1 MKTKDLIVLL
11 CLLCALVEVNSQT
24 YPILRF
30 MGTKLPNHSYVDYN
44 LVRTVMKTG
53 VECHSDLRGCCSDAE
68 THNAD
73 WYFPNGEKL
82 QSDSRIFDVFEAYRN
97 KNIQVRRNN
106 SAKTG
111 GIYRCEIETK
121 ASNNGSRET
130 LYAGI
135 YSSGGQ

>member
-1 MKTKDLIVLL
+1 
-11 CLLCALVEVNSQT
+11 
-24 YPILRF
+24 
-30 MGTKLPNHSYVDYN
+30 
-44 LVRTVMKTG
+44 
-53 VECHSDLRGCCSDAE
+53 VECHSDLLGCCCNRE

-82 QSDSRIFDVFEAYRN
+82 QSDNRFFDIFQAYRIQ
-97 KNIQVRRNN
+97 NIQVRRNN
-106 SAKTG
+106 SAETG
-111 GIYRCEIETK
+111 GIYRCEIETT